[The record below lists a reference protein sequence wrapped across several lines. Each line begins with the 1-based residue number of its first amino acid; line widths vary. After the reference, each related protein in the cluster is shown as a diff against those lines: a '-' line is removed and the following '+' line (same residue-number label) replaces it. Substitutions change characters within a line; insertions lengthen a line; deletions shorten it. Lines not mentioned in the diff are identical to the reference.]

1 MPSKVPD
8 CPKTPVV
15 TADTNQIRHFK
26 IKLITPMFGGGA
38 TVGIVDTD
46 FPIRSTAIR
55 GHLRGWW
62 RLVHGHS
69 LGDKMWRRE
78 EEIFGSTE
86 FPSPVTVSVKKLTE
100 VRMLDAAKKGVLSV
114 KEAYALFPAIEN
126 KLFVTE
132 EGLEFE
138 ITVQIASEGELK
150 RCRDAQNKRRT
161 KAKQSI
167 LDKSIVPI
175 EDDVT
180 KALSAWL
187 NFGGIGGR
195 TRRGC
200 GAVYCEDFK
209 GKFPQLLAR
218 TFLGPAKD
226 SPIEAWGSALE
237 AYRIFRQEPRGRKHD
252 KVLQNGNTIIV
263 PGRSHWPEADSIRKI
278 TGCSLKPPAGTL
290 SGEIPADIDTHDHSN
305 PVVPSNLLPSFPK
318 AVLGLPINFH
328 FADCPPKGQNA
339 SVNHDPKDVKLY
351 PMLRAKNGDM
361 KKADRMASPVI
372 TRPLYKE
379 NKWYPA
385 IIIFNQSLPEGMRF
399 RLEGQNAFF
408 DGKSF
413 EDLAFDK
420 VVHGSL
426 GKIEPM
432 RGKSNAIDALIDFLG
447 DQNRGFKEVNR

>member
-1 MPSKVPD
+1 MV
-8 CPKTPVV
+8 
-15 TADTNQIRHFK
+15 
-26 IKLITPMFGGGA
+26 GGGA

-86 FPSPVTVSVKKLTE
+86 FPSPLIVSVKTLTE
-100 VRMLDAAKKGVLSV
+100 VQQFDPTNRDCLDPFGPV
-114 KEAYALFPAIEN
+114 AYALFPAIEN
-126 KLFVTE
+126 KLYVTK

-138 ITVQIASEGELK
+138 ITFKIASEEELK
-150 RCRDAQNKRRT
+150 RCRDAQNKRRS
-161 KAKQSI
+161 KAKLSI

-175 EDDVT
+175 EDDVI

-200 GAVYCEDFK
+200 GAVYCENFEVDFSAL
-209 GKFPQLLAR
+209 PAR

-226 SPIEAWGSALE
+226 SAIDAWRSALE
-237 AYRIFRQEPRGRKHD
+237 AYRSFRQTPRGRLHD
-252 KVLQNGNTIIV
+252 KVLRNGRTVKV

-278 TGCSLKPPAGTL
+278 TGCSLKPPVGTL
-290 SGEIPADIDTHDHSN
+290 SGEILADIDTHDHSN
-305 PVVPSNLLPSFPK
+305 PVVPSNLLPAFPK

-328 FADCPPKGQNA
+328 FADSPPRDQNA
-339 SVNHDPKDVKLY
+339 SVNHDPKDVQLY
-351 PMLRAKNGDM
+351 PMLRARNGEM
-361 KKADRMASPVI
+361 TKAERMASPVI

-385 IIIFNQSLPEGMRF
+385 IIILNQSLPEGMQ
-399 RLEGQNAFF
+399 LCVEGRNAFLN
-408 DGKSF
+408 GKSF
-413 EDLAFDK
+413 EDLSLDK

-432 RGKSNAIDALIDFLG
+432 RGRSNAIDALIDFLS